1 MKNDLLFE
9 LNGPNRSEI
18 SALQNYDISGPN
30 HFLTD
35 RGNWN
40 NTRDLK
46 DLMREWGYH
55 SKFGFI

>member
-18 SALQNYDISGPN
+18 SALQNYISGPN